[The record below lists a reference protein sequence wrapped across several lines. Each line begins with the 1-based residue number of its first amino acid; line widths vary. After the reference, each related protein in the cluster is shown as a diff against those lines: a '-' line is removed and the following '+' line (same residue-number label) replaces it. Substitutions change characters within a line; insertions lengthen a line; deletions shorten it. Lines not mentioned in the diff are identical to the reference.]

1 MIQIIIFLTML
12 FLISTNSEANSIFN
26 RTTWGVLIYYV
37 VKTIV
42 SGPLGEELG
51 GGFCINGA
59 PEKIL
64 AIKIFNHYWFLVG
77 NVASAYMV
85 YYRFYR
91 Q

>member
-12 FLISTNSEANSIFN
+12 FLISTNSEADSIFN

-51 GGFCINGA
+51 WRGFALMELQKNT
-59 PEKIL
+59 
-64 AIKIFNHYWFLVG
+64 HH
-77 NVASAYMV
+77 
-85 YYRFYR
+85 
-91 Q
+91 